1 MMRTLLAASLAAAL
15 PALATDVSVEI
26 TGAAS
31 SKGQVLVALY
41 NEETFL
47 KKPLKTLRIDPV
59 PGTAATGVF
68 RDVPEGTYAVVA
80 FHDENGN
87 SKVDRNF
94 IGIPTEKIG
103 FTNNPTLWGA
113 PHFSDAKFVLGGT
126 AQRFTITLR

>member
-47 KKPLKTLRIDPV
+47 KKPLKTLRIDLA
-59 PGTAATGVF
+59 PGTAVTGVF

-87 SKVDRNF
+87 SKVDRNL

-103 FTNNPTLWGA
+103 FTNNPTLWG
-113 PHFSDAKFVLGGT
+113 PPRFSDAKFVLGGT
-126 AQRFTITLR
+126 AQRFAITLR